1 MALQARDISIS
12 GARLFI
18 PDVYNDDR
26 GFFKE
31 TYQSAKYRA
40 LGLFDEFVQDSVSFS
55 KKNVLRGLHGDPEMS
70 KLVTVLNGAIWD
82 VVVDVRAGSP
92 TYGSWEAVD
101 LSAANHRQLY
111 IPKGCAHGF
120 LALTDDVVF
129 AYKHSALYDPQREFA
144 YRWNSPALAIT
155 WPLTT
160 PPIMSPKDQS
170 APEFT
175 P

>member
-1 MALQARDISIS
+1 MALQARDISIF
-12 GARLFI
+12 GARLLT
-18 PDVYNDDR
+18 PDVFDDER

-31 TYQSAKYRA
+31 LYSRSKYQAF
-40 LGLFDEFVQDSVSFS
+40 GITDEFVQDNVSVSAR
-55 KKNVLRGLHGDPEMS
+55 NVVRGLHGDPQNS
-70 KLVTVLNGAIWD
+70 KLVNVLRGKAWD
-82 VVVDVRAGSP
+82 VVVDIRKESP
-92 TYGSWEAVD
+92 TYLSWESFE
-101 LSAANHRQLY
+101 LSADNHAQLY
-111 IPKGCAHGF
+111 IPKGCLHGF

-129 AYKHSALYDPQREFA
+129 IYKNSALYDPQREFA
-144 YRWNSPALAIT
+144 YRWDSPALAIT